1 MKKKG
6 HLIKSKEIQVWTLI
20 NNYVLIL
27 INISDNIN
35 SKEHEK
41 LGTGYTGIISNFSVN
56 LKLSYNKR
64 LLKYVIYDSIYIN
77 FKENKGSQNQTI
89 VFRHTCLNSKI

>member
-1 MKKKG
+1 MIG
-6 HLIKSKEIQVWTLI
+6 
-20 NNYVLIL
+20 
-27 INISDNIN
+27 ISDNIN

-56 LKLSYNKR
+56 LKLFYNKR

-77 FKENKGSQNQTI
+77 FKENKSSKKQTI
-89 VFRHTCLNSKI
+89 MFRHTCLNGKI